1 MGEMKKSS
9 ISLVLLITVQL
20 VIPLVLAGCWD
31 SVELNRRA
39 IVSGVAIDRGEGEAE
54 KYVLSFQVIVADE
67 ISGENAR
74 GISPVALYTGKGRTM
89 FEALASA
96 SRQTARFLSLGHVRV
111 LVISEKVAQEGIKD
125 MMDVLERESDT
136 RLTSLIFVAKGQQ
149 ASEIM
154 STMTVFSK
162 IPANDLVEKL
172 DTTSKQ
178 FGYNYRMEVDDVIR
192 GIQLR
197 GGGPVING
205 VIIDGSREGADT
217 NDNMKTIAPHA
228 VIKVTELAAFKD
240 DRLKGWLKGNT
251 ALGTALLHNKIK
263 GYPAVIRYPG
273 SGFIAFNVYQSQ
285 LEVRVK
291 AADPEHPVFIVKI
304 SQQVSIKE
312 SPNSLDLTS
321 PETLQNL
328 SPLLI
333 EDTATKIR
341 AAIETAKKYKSD
353 YIGFGQVMERKNPQ
367 GWKKVR
373 DHWEDVFAACE
384 FRIEADAV
392 IRHTDMRSNSFQV
405 NP

>member
-1 MGEMKKSS
+1 MKKSS
-9 ISLVLLITVQL
+9 FSLVLLIAIQL

-67 ISGENAR
+67 ISGENTR
-74 GISPVALYTGKGRTM
+74 GISPVALYTGKGHTM
-89 FEALASA
+89 FEALANA
-96 SRQTARFLSLGHVRV
+96 SRQTARFLSLGHIRV

-136 RLTSLIFVAKGQQ
+136 RLTSLMFISKGQQ
-149 ASEIM
+149 AREIM

-392 IRHTDMRSNSFQV
+392 IRHTDIRSNSFQI

>member
-1 MGEMKKSS
+1 MRR
-9 ISLVLLITVQL
+9 LCVFLLAALQLLLPL
-20 VIPLVLAGCWD
+20 VITGCWD

-54 KYVLSFQVIVADE
+54 KYVVSFQVIIAEE

-89 FEALASA
+89 FEALANA

-111 LVISEKVAQEGIKD
+111 LVISEKLAREGIKD
-125 MMDVLERESDT
+125 LLDVLERESDT
-136 RLTSLIFVAKGQQ
+136 RLTSLIFVAKGQP
-149 ASEIM
+149 ASELM

-172 DTTSKQ
+172 ETTSKQ

-205 VIIDGSREGADT
+205 VFTEGSREKADS
-217 NDNMKTIAPHA
+217 NDNLKTIVPQA
-228 VIKVTELAAFKD
+228 ILKVSELAVFKD
-240 DRLKGWLKGNT
+240 DKLKGWLKGDT
-251 ALGTALLHNKIK
+251 ALGTVLMHNKIK
-263 GYPAVIRYPG
+263 EYPVVISHPQGGY
-273 SGFIAFNVYQSQ
+273 IAFNVYHSQ
-285 LEVRVK
+285 VRLTV
-291 AADPEHPVFIVKI
+291 AAKDPEHPVFTVKI

-312 SPNSLDLTS
+312 NANALNLVSPVTVSDLSSHVIKDTTRKIK
-321 PETLQNL
+321 EA
-328 SPLLI
+328 I
-333 EDTATKIR
+333 DTAR
-341 AAIETAKKYKSD
+341 KYNSD
-353 YIGFGQVMERKNPQ
+353 YLGFGQAMERENPQ
-367 GWKKVR
+367 GWKKVMK
-373 DHWEDVFAACE
+373 HWEDIFADCE
-384 FRIEADAV
+384 YKIEADAV

>member
-1 MGEMKKSS
+1 MKKSS

-20 VIPLVLAGCWD
+20 VIPLVLGGCWD

-39 IVSGVAIDRGEGEAE
+39 IVSGVAIDRGEGEEE
-54 KYVLSFQVIVADE
+54 KFVLSFQVIVADE

-74 GISPVALYTGKGRTM
+74 GISPVALYTGKGHTM
-89 FEALASA
+89 YEALANA

-111 LVISEKVAQEGIKD
+111 LVISEKLAREGIKD
-125 MMDVLERESDT
+125 MLDVLERESDT
-136 RLTSLIFVAKGQQ
+136 RLTSLIFIAKNQT
-149 ASEIM
+149 ARDIM

-172 DTTSKQ
+172 DTTSKH

-192 GIQLR
+192 GIQVR

-205 VIIDGSREGADT
+205 VITDGSREDADT

-228 VIKVTELAAFKD
+228 VLKVTELAAFKD
-240 DRLKGWLKGNT
+240 DRLIGWLKGDI
-251 ALGTALLHNKIK
+251 ALATALLHNKIK

-273 SGFIAFNVYQSQ
+273 AGFLAFNVYQSQ
-285 LEVRVK
+285 LEVEVK
-291 AADPEHPVFIVKI
+291 AADPEHPVFTVKI
-304 SQQVSIKE
+304 SQQASIKE

-328 SPLLI
+328 SPILT
-333 EDTATKIR
+333 EDTEEKIK
-341 AAIETAKKYKSD
+341 AAIEAAKKNKSD
-353 YIGFGQVMERKNPQ
+353 YIGFGLAMERKNPQ

>member
-1 MGEMKKSS
+1 MKNSS
-9 ISLVLLITVQL
+9 LSLVLIIAAQL
-20 VIPLVLAGCWD
+20 VLPLVLGGCWD

-39 IVSGVAIDRGEGEAE
+39 IVSGVAIDRGEGEDE
-54 KYVLSFQVIVADE
+54 KFVLSFQVIVADE

-111 LVISEKVAQEGIKD
+111 LVLSEKVAQEGIKD

-149 ASEIM
+149 AREIM

-172 DTTSKQ
+172 DITSKQ

-197 GGGPVING
+197 GGGPVVNG
-205 VIIDGSREGADT
+205 VIIDGSREAADT
-217 NDNMKTIAPHA
+217 NDNMRTIAPQA

-240 DRLKGWLKGNT
+240 DRLVGWLKGNT

-263 GYPAVIRYPG
+263 EYPAIIRYPG
-273 SGFIAFNVYQSQ
+273 AGYLAFNVYLSQ
-285 LEVRVK
+285 LKVEVK
-291 AADPEHPVFIVKI
+291 AADPEHPVFTVKI
-304 SQQVSIKE
+304 SQQASIKE

-321 PETLQNL
+321 PDTLRNL
-328 SPLLI
+328 SPILT
-333 EDTATKIR
+333 EDTAEKIK
-341 AAIETAKKYKSD
+341 AAIETAKKNKSD
-353 YIGFGQVMERKNPQ
+353 YIGFGLAMERKNPQ